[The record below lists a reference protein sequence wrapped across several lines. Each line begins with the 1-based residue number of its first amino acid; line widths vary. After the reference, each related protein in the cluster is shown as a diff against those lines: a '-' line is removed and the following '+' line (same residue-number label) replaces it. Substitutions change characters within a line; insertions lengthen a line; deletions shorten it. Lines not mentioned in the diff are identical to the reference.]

1 MQCPTM
7 PALLVPELLGNI
19 NLVYVYLK
27 EGKQIGALKE
37 SSLLRLLVS
46 VIEKKKNLDIDI
58 NYDFNID
65 DVILLMISILIMIS
79 ILMI

>member
-46 VIEKKKNLDIDI
+46 VIEKKKIW
-58 NYDFNID
+58 
-65 DVILLMISILIMIS
+65 ILISIMIS
-79 ILMI
+79 ILMM

>member
-46 VIEKKKNLDIDI
+46 VIEKKKIW
-58 NYDFNID
+58 
-65 DVILLMISILIMIS
+65 ILISIMIS

>member
-1 MQCPTM
+1 M

-46 VIEKKKNLDIDI
+46 VIEKKKIW
-58 NYDFNID
+58 
-65 DVILLMISILIMIS
+65 ILISIMIS
-79 ILMI
+79 ILMM